1 MHLGVGQFSAKK
13 VGQFG
18 AKTLGQF
25 ETKSVGQFERFFHCT
40 LLCHVDHWLYS
51 YAEPIAKYLDVFLW
65 PATT

>member
-25 ETKSVGQFERFFHCT
+25 ETKSVGQFERFFHVI
-40 LLCHVDHWLYS
+40 LKQAQGKIKS
-51 YAEPIAKYLDVFLW
+51 ESNE
-65 PATT
+65 

>member
-25 ETKSVGQFERFFHCT
+25 ETKSVGQFERFFQKE
-40 LLCHVDHWLYS
+40 YQ
-51 YAEPIAKYLDVFLW
+51 KLDYKIHSFFEVHQNRIEMLG
-65 PATT
+65 